1 VVTDR
6 PGVARTAADRVAAMT
21 TPAPDGPVRV
31 RIAPS
36 PTGDPHVGT
45 AYAALFNSAFA
56 EREGGSFIVRIE
68 DTDRSRFN
76 AGSEQQIF
84 DTLHWL
90 GFRWD
95 EGPDVGGGFGPYRQ
109 SERLPRYAAVADQ
122 LLAEGVAYRC
132 WCSSERLTEL
142 RAAQAAAKQPP
153 GYDRLCYGKTEAE
166 RSQLPGYTPNPVV
179 RMLVPA
185 DIDLSFPD
193 LVRGV
198 LHCPMPDDQ
207 VLVKSDGYPTY
218 HLAAVVDDHSMGIS
232 HIIRGEE
239 WVSST
244 AKQLQLFRWLDWQL
258 PQYAHF
264 PLLRNTDKS
273 KISKRKN
280 PAARLLW
287 FKEEGFLP
295 EALLNFLALLGYSMP
310 DEEEMFD
317 RKTFAEQFSF
327 DRINPVGP
335 VFDVDKLNWLN
346 GRYIRA
352 LSDAE
357 FLERAADF
365 LPAGVSAAEL
375 RWVTGALKER
385 TKRLSELP
393 AELLWLTEE
402 VDVTVEQLTA
412 KGLAEADLAGALTGV
427 RSLLAELST
436 FEPEPIDAALQAYC
450 AEREYNRRRFF
461 MSMRVAIAGRPV
473 SPPLHETIAALG
485 RDRTLARLD
494 RANAALTG

>member
-1 VVTDR
+1 
-6 PGVARTAADRVAAMT
+6 MSS
-21 TPAPDGPVRV
+21 PDPDIPVRV

-56 EREGGSFIVRIE
+56 ERSGGRFVIRIE

-76 AGSEQQIF
+76 PGSEQQIF
-84 DTLHWL
+84 DTLRWL
-90 GFRWD
+90 GFEWD
-95 EGPDVGGGFGPYRQ
+95 EGPDVGGEFGPYRQ
-109 SERLPRYAAVADQ
+109 SERLTLYAEVAER
-122 LLAEGVAYRC
+122 LLADGQAYRC
-132 WCSSERLTEL
+132 WCTSQRLTEL
-142 RAAQAAAKQPP
+142 RAAQTQAKQPP

-166 RSQLPGYTPNPVV
+166 RSQLPGFTPNPVV

-207 VLVKSDGYPTY
+207 VLVKSDGFPTY
-218 HLAAVVDDHSMGIS
+218 HLAAVVDDHLMGIS

-317 RKTFAEQFSF
+317 RKTFAESF
-327 DRINPVGP
+327 AFERINPVGP

-357 FLERAADF
+357 FLERAAGF
-365 LPAGVSAAEL
+365 LPAGVEPADL

-385 TKRLSELP
+385 TKRLAELP
-393 AELLWLTEE
+393 AELLWYTEE
-402 VDVTVEQLTA
+402 VEVTPEQLTA
-412 KGLAEADLAGALTGV
+412 KGLDETDLPGALAGV
-427 RSLLAELST
+427 RQLLAELAV
-436 FEPEPIDAALQAYC
+436 FEPEPIDTLLQAYC

-461 MSMRVAIAGRPV
+461 MSLRVAIAGRPV
-473 SPPLHETIAALG
+473 SPPLHETVAALG

-494 RANAALTG
+494 RAAGALAG

>member
-1 VVTDR
+1 MSSPEASSTV
-6 PGVARTAADRVAAMT
+6 
-21 TPAPDGPVRV
+21 DGPVRV

-56 EREGGSFIVRIE
+56 EQTGGRFVVRIE

-90 GFRWD
+90 GFNWD
-95 EGPDVGGGFGPYRQ
+95 EGPDVGGEYGPYRQ
-109 SERLPRYAAVADQ
+109 SERLPIYAEVAER
-122 LLAEGVAYRC
+122 LLAGGHAYRC

-142 RAAQAAAKQPP
+142 REAQAKAKQPP
-153 GYDRLCYGKTEAE
+153 GYDRLCHGMTEDE
-166 RSQLPGYTPNPVV
+166 RRALPGYTPNAVV
-179 RMLVPA
+179 RMLVPD

-193 LVRGV
+193 LVRGT

-218 HLAAVVDDHSMGIS
+218 HLAAVVDDHLMGIS

-244 AKQLQLFRWLDWQL
+244 AKQRQLFRWLGWQL

-295 EALLNFLALLGYSMP
+295 EALLNFLALLGYSIS
-310 DEEEMFD
+310 DEDEMFD
-317 RKTFAEQFSF
+317 RKTFAQEFSF

-335 VFDVDKLNWLN
+335 VFDIDKLTWLN

-352 LSDAE
+352 LSDEE
-357 FLERAADF
+357 FLQRAADH
-365 LPAGVSAAEL
+365 LPAGVSPDEL

-385 TKRLSELP
+385 TKRLAELP

-402 VDVTVEQLTA
+402 ASVGVEQLTA
-412 KGLAEADLAGALTGV
+412 KGLPEADLAGALSGV
-427 RSLLAELST
+427 RELLAGLAV
-436 FEPEPIDAALQAYC
+436 FEPEPIDAALQQFC
-450 AEREYNRRRFF
+450 AEREFNRRRFF
-461 MSMRVAIAGRPV
+461 MSLRVAIAGRPV
-473 SPPLHETIAALG
+473 SPPLHETIATLG
-485 RDRTLARLD
+485 RERTLARLD
-494 RANAALTG
+494 RARALLAG

>member
-1 VVTDR
+1 MSN
-6 PGVARTAADRVAAMT
+6 PGGEA
-21 TPAPDGPVRV
+21 PVRV

-56 EREGGSFIVRIE
+56 ARSGGSFVVRIE

-84 DTLHWL
+84 DTLRWL
-90 GFRWD
+90 GFSWD
-95 EGPDVGGGFGPYRQ
+95 EGPDVGGEFGPYRQ
-109 SERLPRYAAVADQ
+109 SERLPIYAEVAEK
-122 LLAEGVAYRC
+122 LLAAGHAYRC

-142 RAAQAAAKQPP
+142 RAVQTAAKQPP
-153 GYDRLCYGKTEAE
+153 GYDRLCVGKTEEE
-166 RSQLPGYTPNPVV
+166 RRQLPGFTETPVL
-179 RMLVPA
+179 RMLVPD
-185 DIDLSFPD
+185 DIELSFAD
-193 LVRGV
+193 LVRGT
-198 LHCPMPDDQ
+198 LHCPRPDDQ
-207 VLVKSDGYPTY
+207 VLMKSDGYPTY
-218 HLAAVVDDHSMGIS
+218 HLAAVVDDHLMGIS

-244 AKQLQLFRWLDWQL
+244 AKQLQLFRWLGWQL

-295 EALLNFLALLGYSMP
+295 EALVNFLALLGYSMP
-310 DEEEMFD
+310 DDEVEMFD
-317 RKTFAEQFSF
+317 FAAFTEGFSF

-335 VFDVDKLNWLN
+335 VFDVDKLSWLN
-346 GRYIRA
+346 GRYVRA

-365 LPAGVSAAEL
+365 LPAGVTAADL

-385 TKRLSELP
+385 TKRLSDIP
-393 AELLWLTEE
+393 GELLWLTEDTE
-402 VDVTVEQLTA
+402 VTAEQLTA
-412 KGLAEADLAGALTGV
+412 KGLPAPEAAAALAGVAELLTGIEV
-427 RSLLAELST
+427 
-436 FEPEPIDAALQAYC
+436 FEPAPIDAAVQAYC
-450 AEREYNRRRFF
+450 AEHDLHRRRFF
-461 MSMRVAIAGRPV
+461 MTLRVAIAGRPV
-473 SPPLHETIAALG
+473 SPPLHEMIAALG
-485 RDRTLARLD
+485 KDRTIDRLR
-494 RANAALTG
+494 RAAEQLS